1 LSKTQ
6 SERTIE
12 DRQLDDSLELVRALQ
27 AEKQAAFDTL
37 VLRYKDRIFNL
48 CYRLLGDYHEADD
61 TAQDVFI
68 KVYRH
73 IKGFR
78 FESAFSTWLYQVAI
92 NTCKNKLA
100 SSEFQNREKMVR
112 PHNPSQGD
120 DDFKDIEDKNISPLA
135 VLEKRERTLLIHKA
149 IQALPN
155 EQKEVIVLRDI
166 QGLSY
171 EEIALATGQKSGTV
185 KSRIARARLALRQ
198 QLKGVI

>member
-92 NTCKNKLA
+92 NTCKNKLT

-112 PHNPSQGD
+112 LHNPSQGD